1 MTLRELLRGGGSSWP
16 SGRGRSG
23 LPGWAKPLFAS
34 SLKPALVDGDEV
46 LVWAI
51 QDDAS
56 TAVISDQFKADAA
69 DYHQRY
75 AASDHFE
82 RLFRQGLQ
90 ATGISIPDRP
100 RILDLGSGSGVNSIV
115 PCMRLF
121 SGARFI
127 ATDLSGELLAMLAAY
142 LREMGKADEVVCV
155 QMDAMSN
162 HVTPGVF
169 DLVTGASIL
178 HHLERPQ
185 EGLAAAARALK
196 PGGRAIFFEPFDGWG
211 IMRLAF
217 ERILSEAE
225 LRGEP
230 LDPAVE
236 QALRNSV
243 IDTAARTNPDPQGEL
258 FRFLDD
264 KWLFSRETMVAM
276 AKEAGFAEARVVANN
291 SHPDLYERIGGIQ
304 LRLATGRSDLSLPDW
319 AIDILRA
326 FDDALPPPVKRAA
339 MLEGTVVMTKR
350 R

>member
-1 MTLRELLRGGGSSWP
+1 MTLRELLRGGGRSRAPARGP
-16 SGRGRSG
+16 SGLLR
-23 LPGWAKPLFAS
+23 WAEPLFAS
-34 SLKPALVDGDEV
+34 ALRPARVDGDDV

-56 TAVISDQFKADAA
+56 TAVVSDQFRANAA

-90 ATGISIPDRP
+90 ETGVRLPERS

-121 SGARFI
+121 PGARCV

-142 LREMGKADEVVCV
+142 QRDLGKADEVVCV
-155 QMDAMSN
+155 QMDAMSS
-162 HVTPGVF
+162 HVTPGAF

-196 PGGRAIFFEPFDGWG
+196 PGGCAIFFEPFDGWG

-217 ERILSEAE
+217 EWILAEAE

-230 LDPAVE
+230 LDAAVD
-236 QALRNSV
+236 QALRSSV
-243 IDTAARTNPDPQGEL
+243 RDIAARTNPDPQSEL
-258 FRFLDD
+258 FRMLDD
-264 KWLFSRETMVAM
+264 KWLFSREGMTAI
-276 AKEAGFAEARVVANN
+276 ALEAGFAEARIVANN
-291 SHPDLYERIGGIQ
+291 SRPNLYEKAGTIQ
-304 LRLATGRSDLSLPDW
+304 LRLSTGRTDLSLPAW
-319 AIDILRA
+319 AMDILRA
-326 FDDALPPPVKRAA
+326 FDEALPPPVKRAA
-339 MLEGTVVMTKR
+339 MLEGTVVLTR
-350 R
+350 